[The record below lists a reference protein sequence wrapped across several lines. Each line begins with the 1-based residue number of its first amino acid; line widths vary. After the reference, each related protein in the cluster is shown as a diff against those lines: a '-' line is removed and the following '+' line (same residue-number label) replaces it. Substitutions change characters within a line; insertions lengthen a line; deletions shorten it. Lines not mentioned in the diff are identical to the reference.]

1 MSNIT
6 AEQRQA
12 QIKSRTDYENNIGR
26 KEDERRAAAD
36 LFNIGEFIADAEM
49 MREVYVKEID
59 RRVQYQKL
67 NLGEN
72 SELAKIKDIELRGQ
86 KMLYMMLHKV
96 DSEITE
102 EQIIEISG
110 DVAAAILTAIVGD
123 QTFLKD

>member
-1 MSNIT
+1 
-6 AEQRQA
+6 
-12 QIKSRTDYENNIGR
+12 
-26 KEDERRAAAD
+26 
-36 LFNIGEFIADAEM
+36 M

-96 DSEITE
+96 DPEITE

-110 DVAAAILTAIVGD
+110 GRSCGD
-123 QTFLKD
+123 TDGYRRRSNFF

>member
-1 MSNIT
+1 MSIIT
-6 AEQRQA
+6 AEERA
-12 QIKSRTDYENNIGR
+12 TQIKSRTDYENNIGR
-26 KEDERRAAAD
+26 KEEERRAAAD
-36 LFNIGEFIADAEM
+36 LFSIGEFIADAEM

-59 RRVQYQKL
+59 RRVQYKKL

-96 DSEITE
+96 DPEITE

>member
-96 DSEITE
+96 DPEITE

>member
-59 RRVQYQKL
+59 RRVQYKKL

-96 DSEITE
+96 DPEITE